1 MLTSSRTPAGEWPP
15 ANSQAHESDDDAPC
29 AAFPLRETPFRAVT
43 RWILGVAYAL
53 HPQRIGSLPHL
64 TLLTARDLMRGGTR
78 LPDQNRTWA
87 YPDTFGGVVR
97 DLTPESYLEG
107 LRRGFFPWAHCGPLK
122 WWTRAKRMV
131 LSFDNL
137 HISRRLLRHL
147 KSGKYTVTFD
157 MAFDRVVAQCGAPRA
172 YNWHTLTWLTPSY
185 MRLFSV
191 LNRQGHAHSFEV
203 WNEQGELVG
212 GGYGVAIGRVFFTES
227 QFSHESNSSKMG
239 FASLM
244 FHLAQWGYVA
254 NDGKD
259 PTPTLDEAG
268 FQPIPRADFEQ
279 LLREHGREG
288 DHTGAWAV
296 TATLAEIAE
305 WEPSGVA
312 KPAVQPAKA
321 AKAAKLPKVKKAA

>member
-15 ANSQAHESDDDAPC
+15 ANSQAHESDDDAPS

-53 HPQRIGSLPHL
+53 HPQRIGSLPNL

-107 LRRGFFPWAHCGPLK
+107 LRLGFFPWAHCGPLK

-131 LSFDNL
+131 LFFDNL

-147 KSGKYTVTFD
+147 KSGRYTVTFD
-157 MAFDRVVAQCGAPRA
+157 TAFDRVVAQCGAPRA

-185 MRLFSV
+185 MRLFSA

-203 WNEQGELVG
+203 WNGQGELVG
-212 GGYGVAIGRVFFTES
+212 GGFGVATGRVFVGESMFSLEPDTSKIGCVVLYAHLEKWGFELVDARDFTPVLE
-227 QFSHESNSSKMG
+227 KMG
-239 FASLM
+239 FR
-244 FHLAQWGYVA
+244 
-254 NDGKD
+254 
-259 PTPTLDEAG
+259 E
-268 FQPIPRADFEQ
+268 IPRAKYEAM
-279 LLREHGREG
+279 LEAHGHEP
-288 DHTGAWAV
+288 TPAGAWSADDSI
-296 TATLAEIAE
+296 TADVYGAPLT
-305 WEPSGVA
+305 PH
-312 KPAVQPAKA
+312 
-321 AKAAKLPKVKKAA
+321 